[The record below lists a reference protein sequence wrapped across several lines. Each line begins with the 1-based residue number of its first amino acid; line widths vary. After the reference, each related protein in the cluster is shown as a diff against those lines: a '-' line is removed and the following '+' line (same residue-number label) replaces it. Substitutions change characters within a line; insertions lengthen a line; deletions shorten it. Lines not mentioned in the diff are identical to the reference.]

1 MRKTRCCC
9 IENRNRLILNKII
22 GYCDRVRDN
31 LNRYQSSYE
40 AFQQDYL
47 FQDACCMCVVQI
59 GELVAQL
66 SEEAKQQNRAVP
78 WRMIKDTRNFYVH
91 SYGAIDLPAV
101 WKTLCEDLPE
111 LKSACVQMIESAN
124 S

>member
-1 MRKTRCCC
+1 
-9 IENRNRLILNKII
+9 
-22 GYCDRVRDN
+22 
-31 LNRYQSSYE
+31 
-40 AFQQDYL
+40 
-47 FQDACCMCVVQI
+47 MCVVQI

-101 WKTLCEDLPE
+101 WKTLCEYLPE
-111 LKSACVQMIESAN
+111 LKTVCLQILRNTEA
-124 S
+124 

>member
-1 MRKTRCCC
+1 MIYINGHDLTLDQVIMVARH
-9 IENRNRLILNKII
+9 
-22 GYCDRVRDN
+22 
-31 LNRYQSSYE
+31 
-40 AFQQDYL
+40 
-47 FQDACCMCVVQI
+47 
-59 GELVAQL
+59 GEKAAL
-66 SEEAKQQNRAVP
+66 SEEAKQRNRAVP

>member
-1 MRKTRCCC
+1 MVTLHEGKQF
-9 IENRNRLILNKII
+9 II
-22 GYCDRVRDN
+22 NNDHIA
-31 LNRYQSSYE
+31 SAEE
-40 AFQQDYL
+40 A
-47 FQDACCMCVVQI
+47 
-59 GELVAQL
+59 AQL

-101 WKTLCEDLPE
+101 WKTLCEDPPE

>member
-1 MRKTRCCC
+1 M
-9 IENRNRLILNKII
+9 N
-22 GYCDRVRDN
+22 
-31 LNRYQSSYE
+31 
-40 AFQQDYL
+40 
-47 FQDACCMCVVQI
+47 
-59 GELVAQL
+59 
-66 SEEAKQQNRAVP
+66 KQQNCAVP